1 MQSYVE
7 KIRLPS
13 LGDAWRT
20 DELYVKVK
28 GDMKYMY
35 ALMDDDTRFWIA
47 QQVSGTKY
55 TADIRPLFRKAKEIT
70 GRRPNVLISDGAP
83 NYNQAFKDEFAT
95 LRHPKSR
102 HIRHIR
108 LQGDHNKNKM
118 ERLNGEVRNRE
129 KVMRGLKKV
138 DTSVLPGYQIY
149 HNFVRPHE
157 GISNM
162 TPAEKCGIKIE
173 GQNKWMTIIQ
183 NAKRYE
189 F

>member
-47 QQVSGTKY
+47 QQISGTKY

-83 NYNQAFKDEFAT
+83 NYNQAFKDEFD
-95 LRHPKSR
+95 
-102 HIRHIR
+102 I
-108 LQGDHNKNKM
+108 
-118 ERLNGEVRNRE
+118 
-129 KVMRGLKKV
+129 
-138 DTSVLPGYQIY
+138 
-149 HNFVRPHE
+149 
-157 GISNM
+157 
-162 TPAEKCGIKIE
+162 
-173 GQNKWMTIIQ
+173 
-183 NAKRYE
+183 YE
-189 F
+189 FDISDCKAIIIITRWKDSTERFETEKKLCVD

>member
-1 MQSYVE
+1 MSRSINGFESRITLMQSYVE

-83 NYNQAFKDEFAT
+83 NYNQAFKDEFDVT
-95 LRHPKSR
+95 SKSDTFDISDCKAIIIITR
-102 HIRHIR
+102 WK
-108 LQGDHNKNKM
+108 DST
-118 ERLNGEVRNRE
+118 ERFETE
-129 KVMRGLKKV
+129 KKLCV
-138 DTSVLPGYQIY
+138 D
-149 HNFVRPHE
+149 
-157 GISNM
+157 
-162 TPAEKCGIKIE
+162 
-173 GQNKWMTIIQ
+173 
-183 NAKRYE
+183 
-189 F
+189 

>member
-83 NYNQAFKDEFAT
+83 NYNQAFKDEFD
-95 LRHPKSR
+95 
-102 HIRHIR
+102 I
-108 LQGDHNKNKM
+108 
-118 ERLNGEVRNRE
+118 
-129 KVMRGLKKV
+129 
-138 DTSVLPGYQIY
+138 
-149 HNFVRPHE
+149 
-157 GISNM
+157 
-162 TPAEKCGIKIE
+162 
-173 GQNKWMTIIQ
+173 
-183 NAKRYE
+183 YE
-189 F
+189 FDISDCKAIIIITRWKDSTERFETEKKLCVD

>member
-47 QQVSGTKY
+47 QILRRRIYSG
-55 TADIRPLFRKAKEIT
+55 IRPLFRKAKEIT

-83 NYNQAFKDEFAT
+83 NYNQAFKDEFD
-95 LRHPKSR
+95 
-102 HIRHIR
+102 I
-108 LQGDHNKNKM
+108 
-118 ERLNGEVRNRE
+118 
-129 KVMRGLKKV
+129 
-138 DTSVLPGYQIY
+138 
-149 HNFVRPHE
+149 
-157 GISNM
+157 
-162 TPAEKCGIKIE
+162 
-173 GQNKWMTIIQ
+173 
-183 NAKRYE
+183 YE
-189 F
+189 FDISSCKAIIIITRWKDSTERFETEKKLCVD